1 MEILHDLLFNYTL
14 RTVALGTAI
23 LGLVSGALGTF
34 ALLRKQSLLGD
45 VISHAALPGVVIAF
59 LLTGTRNSSILLIGA
74 LIAGWLA
81 AFVVL
86 TIVRHTHLTEDSA
99 LGLALSVFFG
109 LGILLLSL
117 TQRLV
122 TTRQA
127 GLDKFLFG
135 QAAAL
140 IQSDVITMG
149 VIGIVTLFILGLF
162 WKEFKLV
169 SFDGDFAEVIGFPVQ
184 KIELLLTTLF
194 VIAIVIGLQAVGV
207 VLMSAMVVAPAAA
220 ARQWTNQLSVMVVL
234 AAFFGALSGVIG
246 AVISASAAGLST
258 GPVIV
263 LIITIIA
270 VFSLLFAPERGFL
283 WAKIRRLGQ
292 RQKLQREMVLSDL
305 RTLAL
310 QHNDGRGHPIETL
323 RAMSFGRRSVA
334 HTLKVLESENIVE
347 KIGDLWRLKAWQ
359 NVEKSFVDQEVHR

>member
-1 MEILHDLLFNYTL
+1 MGILSELFFDYTL

-45 VISHAALPGVVIAF
+45 TISHAALPGVVIAF
-59 LLTGTRNSSILLIGA
+59 LLTGTRNSSTLMLGA
-74 LIAGWLA
+74 MVAGWLA
-81 AFVVL
+81 AFAVL
-86 TIVRHTHLTEDSA
+86 GIVRHTHLTEDSA
-99 LGLALSVFFG
+99 LGVTLSVFFG

-140 IQSDVITMG
+140 VQSDVITMG
-149 VIGIVTLFILGLF
+149 IIGVVTLILLGLF

-169 SFDGDFAEVIGFPVQ
+169 SFDADFAAVLGFPVQ
-184 KIELLLTTLF
+184 WIELLITTLF
-194 VIAIVIGLQAVGV
+194 VVAIVIGLQAVGV
-207 VLMSAMVVAPAAA
+207 VLMSSMVVAPAAA
-220 ARQWTNQLSVMVVL
+220 ARQWTNKLSVMVVL
-234 AAFFGALSGVIG
+234 AAVFGAFSGVVG
-246 AVISASAAGLST
+246 AVVSTSAAGLST
-258 GPVIV
+258 GPLIV
-263 LIITIIA
+263 LVITVIAII
-270 VFSLLFAPERGFL
+270 SLLFAPERGIL

-292 RQKLQREMVLSDL
+292 RRKLQREMVLSDL

-310 QHNDGRGHPIETL
+310 QHSDGRGHPIETL
-323 RAMSFGRRSVA
+323 RSMSFGRRSVA
-334 HTLKVLESENIVE
+334 HTLKVLQSENLVE
-347 KIGDLWRLKAWQ
+347 RVGDLWRLKAWQ
-359 NVEKSFVDQEVHR
+359 TVENSSPKQEEQP